1 MSRYAFACWHWTA
14 ATIKEASHYAQM
26 HPDTHLIVAWQQA
39 NRPQGAE
46 LQQAFEL
53 MTRLF
58 AHVSFVNVPVF
69 SWAVNSA
76 LAWRA
81 HEAPLRGHPLVKPYA
96 VEPDLKL
103 QAPEYLGRLDNMRK
117 LLAQRADPEP
127 SRRLEAYLTA
137 FRALTPKAYTEAEYV
152 EWLRQFF
159 SFPPNEPCRLHAL
172 RVLELVGLS
181 REDAAA
187 YARVVAGMQAGADG
201 KPMSPGESS
210 VRWLGKFITPTAGCQ
225 SDVANLLYAFHNA
238 EGPPQRSTKL
248 PKGSGLATPEDAMAL
263 ELELVDVV
271 KHAPLTQF
279 PGLRA
284 LFMDAEHDDIRVE
297 CLVVGQGTAVYVQAR
312 KDVWDQIGKFHRDA
326 TWICDPDA
334 RNSSVVLQAHNLE

>member
-1 MSRYAFACWHWTA
+1 MGHYVFACWHWTA
-14 ATIKEASHYAQM
+14 ATIKEAAFYASQN
-26 HPDTHLIVAWQQA
+26 PDAHLIVAWQHA

-46 LQQAFEL
+46 LQRAFED

-76 LAWRA
+76 LAWRV
-81 HEAPLRGHPLVKPYA
+81 HEAPLRGHPLIKPFA
-96 VEPDLKL
+96 IKPDLKL
-103 QAPEYLGRLDNMRK
+103 QAPEYLGRLDNLRK
-117 LLAQRADPEP
+117 VLAQRADPEP
-127 SRRLEAYLTA
+127 SRRLEAYLAA
-137 FRALTPKAYTEAEYV
+137 FRALTPKVYTEAEYV

-159 SFPPNEPCRLHAL
+159 SYPPNEPCRLHAL

-181 REDAAA
+181 RDDAAA

-210 VRWLGKFITPTAGCQ
+210 MRWLGKFITPTAGCQ
-225 SDVANLLYAFHNA
+225 SDVANLLYVFHNA
-238 EGPPQRSTKL
+238 EGPPRADTQL
-248 PKGSGLATPEDAMAL
+248 PKGSGLNTPEDAMAL
-263 ELELVDVV
+263 EYELVDVA

-279 PGLRA
+279 PGLKA

-297 CLVVGQGTAVYVQAR
+297 CLVAGQGVTVYVQAR
-312 KDVWDQIGKFHRDA
+312 KDVWGRIEKFHREA
-326 TWICDPDA
+326 RWVCDPDA
-334 RNSSVVLQAHNLE
+334 RNSSVVLQAHDLE